1 MGADTPTTGS
11 GAASESGASGRAPRT
26 KAAGTVVPMCPLR
39 PEDYCSQCQAYATG
53 PQDCGLVATRAPTA
67 ALGVGAA
74 EEPPPQIAPQHHWVV
89 IRRNQD
95 CR

>member
-53 PQDCGLVATRAPTA
+53 PQDCGLVYMVLHDPDLREMYAEQ
-67 ALGVGAA
+67 LGRQWG
-74 EEPPPQIAPQHHWVV
+74 
-89 IRRNQD
+89 RR
-95 CR
+95 R